1 MRLRVGILAG
11 VLVVGL
17 GVTIYS
23 QTASAHEQRTVGKI
37 QMTVGW
43 SVEPAYTGFRNDVQL
58 VLKDASGKPIN
69 DAGDGLKVQVIF
81 GGQKTALS
89 PLDPSYDPDTGL
101 GTPGE
106 YDKAIVP
113 TRPGN
118 YTFHFV
124 GAVHG
129 QSIDQS
135 FTSSDKTFDPVEDAV
150 AAEFPA
156 KDPSQAEL
164 AGLVQRL
171 QPRVDAAQAAAQ
183 GASGGVAQVRSLSVI
198 GVVLGAVGTAT
209 ALWPRR
215 RSRGA

>member
-1 MRLRVGILAG
+1 MRSMSRVCVSMVIAALALA
-11 VLVVGL
+11 VLC
-17 GVTIYS
+17 
-23 QTASAHEQRTVGKI
+23 QAAAAHEQRKVGTI

-58 VLKDASGKPIN
+58 FLKDAAGKSITDLGAN
-69 DAGDGLKVQVIF
+69 DLKVQIIF
-81 GGQKTALS
+81 GGQKSALV

-106 YDKAIVP
+106 YDHAVIP

-124 GAVHG
+124 GTVHG
-129 QSIDQS
+129 QKIDQS
-135 FTSSDKTFDPVEDAV
+135 FTSSEQTFDPVQEAG

-156 KDPSQAEL
+156 KDPSTAEV

-171 QPRVDAAQAAAQ
+171 QPRVDGVEASANNAAGAASQ
-183 GASGGVAQVRSLSVI
+183 SRSLALAGI
-198 GVVLGAVGTAT
+198 LLGAAGLVV
-209 ALWPRR
+209 ALVPRR
-215 RSRGA
+215 GRSR

>member
-1 MRLRVGILAG
+1 LRLRVGILAG

-43 SVEPAYTGFRNDVQL
+43 SVEPTYTGFRNDVQL
-58 VLKDASGKPIN
+58 FLKDASGKPIN

-81 GGQKTALS
+81 SGQKTALS

-135 FTSSDKTFDPVEDAV
+135 FTSSDKTFDPVEDAA

-183 GASGGVAQVRSLSVI
+183 AASGGVAQVRSLAVI
-198 GVVLGAVGTAT
+198 GVVLGAVGTAA

>member
-101 GTPGE
+101 GTPG
-106 YDKAIVP
+106 
-113 TRPGN
+113 
-118 YTFHFV
+118 
-124 GAVHG
+124 
-129 QSIDQS
+129 
-135 FTSSDKTFDPVEDAV
+135 
-150 AAEFPA
+150 
-156 KDPSQAEL
+156 
-164 AGLVQRL
+164 
-171 QPRVDAAQAAAQ
+171 
-183 GASGGVAQVRSLSVI
+183 
-198 GVVLGAVGTAT
+198 
-209 ALWPRR
+209 
-215 RSRGA
+215 

>member
-1 MRLRVGILAG
+1 MRLRVGILGG

-17 GVTIYS
+17 GVMICP
-23 QTASAHEQRTVGKI
+23 QTALAHEQRAVGKI

-58 VLKDASGKPIN
+58 FLKDASGKPIN
-69 DAGDGLKVQVIF
+69 DVGDALKVQVIF
-81 GGQKTALS
+81 GSRRTALS

-118 YTFHFV
+118 YTFHLV
-124 GAVHG
+124 GTVHG
-129 QSIDQS
+129 QRIDQS
-135 FTSSDKTFDPVEDAV
+135 FTSSEKTFDPVEDAG

-156 KDPSQAEL
+156 KDPSQAQL
-164 AGLVQRL
+164 AGLVERL
-171 QPRVDAAQAAAQ
+171 RPRADAAQAAAQ
-183 GASGGVAQVRSLSVI
+183 DASGGVAQVRWLA
-198 GVVLGAVGTAT
+198 VLGIVLGVVGTA
-209 ALWPRR
+209 AGLWPRR
-215 RSRGA
+215 RRGRA